1 MSGPSWCGY
10 RLCSPVQ
17 GRWRGELQPVWR
29 RCRKS
34 GPGLIQFPFQSNNVT
49 PNPQVYEAFNL
60 AKLWNLPAVFICE
73 NNHYAMGTSQVKK
86 TERVLKKQS
95 DNCSQERHHGG
106 ESDFFRRGDY
116 IPGIWVDG
124 MLGLMLLIEGFPRP
138 GILISQ
144 LDSYMYRVINH
155 FVKAYIWIF

>member
-1 MSGPSWCGY
+1 M
-10 RLCSPVQ
+10 
-17 GRWRGELQPVWR
+17 
-29 RCRKS
+29 
-34 GPGLIQFPFQSNNVT
+34 
-49 PNPQVYEAFNL
+49 
-60 AKLWNLPAVFICE
+60 
-73 NNHYAMGTSQVKK
+73 
-86 TERVLKKQS
+86 KKQS

-138 GILISQ
+138 GILINQ

-155 FVKAYIWIF
+155 FVKAYMGYLKLSNRGRGSPKCQKLSAKGREALQNSWRLHTRGEGQ